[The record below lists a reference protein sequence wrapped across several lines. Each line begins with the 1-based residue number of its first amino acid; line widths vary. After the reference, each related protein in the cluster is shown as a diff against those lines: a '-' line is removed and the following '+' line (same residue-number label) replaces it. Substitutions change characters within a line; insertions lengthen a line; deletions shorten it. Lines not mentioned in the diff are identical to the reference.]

1 MSLKLPLIFIPGLFG
16 SMGTEI
22 IPHTGGWHFGPSRY
36 TGVRFIQE
44 LEKQGYTLNKNLFI
58 MFYDWR
64 QSATQI
70 SRWVLSPLI
79 HKVLKLTGANKANVI
94 CHGTGGL
101 IGRYYAQSDF
111 YDYTIKHLILVGTPN
126 AGFVTPFSYLSGG
139 ILPYPCIDEPDFI
152 SLNLNLFLQFI
163 DIKYFPALSEF
174 LPSKSYGDYLVY
186 TRNHITTTIPY
197 DFMKFQNPFLDGLND
212 TAYLLYDRSIE
223 VTLMC
228 GRGAQ
233 TTDLL
238 EIFPACSLNK
248 WADGK
253 VMGCLP
259 TLEGDSCTPLKS
271 TLALQG
277 QQYILNADYG
287 ELLLQAANLLPSIL

>member
-1 MSLKLPLIFIPGLFG
+1 MSSKLPVIFIPGLFG
-16 SMGTEI
+16 SMGAEI
-22 IPHTGGWHFGPSRY
+22 IPHTGAWHFGPSRY
-36 TGVRFIQE
+36 TGVRFIKE
-44 LEKQGYTLNKNLFI
+44 LEKQGYTLNENLFI

-64 QSATQI
+64 QSARQI
-70 SRWVLSPLI
+70 SKWMLSPLI
-79 HKVLKLTGANKANVI
+79 HKVLKFTRAQKINLI

-101 IGRYYAQSDF
+101 IGRHYAQSDF
-111 YDYTIKHLILVGTPN
+111 YDYTINHLILVGTPN

-139 ILPYPCIDEPDFI
+139 ILPYSCIDEPDFI

-163 DIKYFPALSEF
+163 DLKYFPALSEF
-174 LPSKSYGDYLVY
+174 LPSKNYGDYLIY
-186 TRNHITTTIPY
+186 TQGQRTSTIPY
-197 DFMKFQNPFLDGLND
+197 SSMQFQNPFLDELNH
-212 TAYLLYDRSIE
+212 TAHLLYDRSIE

-228 GRGAQ
+228 GRGTQ

-277 QQYILNADYG
+277 QQYIFNVDYG
-287 ELLLQAANLLPSIL
+287 ELLLQTANLLPSIL